1 MKEFEYVVDENRF
14 VCQIDPTI
22 DGVRITGCRGTGTR
36 LSLPEQVFRGEEMY
50 VVREIGKK
58 AFLGNRG
65 LRSVEIPVSVRT
77 IGDWAFAQCE
87 QLEGVSGLARDVIF
101 GNGVFMGSNHLEH
114 IIIEETHIDDLSIL
128 LGTTIYKMPS
138 EDLLRDSERG
148 TTHWYQKWDQRLLS
162 FLQEED
168 VEGYTDLVLCGE
180 EDIQRSEP
188 EYVSDKRRRKAGL
201 CLCRLKWNC
210 LLESEVEKIYRQYL
224 LEHTKGSESEE
235 AWEYMIQEHG
245 DDLEYYRLFAKVG
258 CVREDNID
266 AMIQDLGGEHAE
278 AKSYLMQYKQE
289 QFGTK
294 DVFDQ
299 FLL

>member
-1 MKEFEYVVDENRF
+1 MKKFEYVVDENRF
-14 VCQIDPTI
+14 VCQADSAI
-22 DGVRITGCRGTGTR
+22 DGVRITGYRGTGTR
-36 LSLPEQVFRGEEMY
+36 LSLPQRVCYGEEWY

-58 AFLGNRG
+58 AFLGKRG
-65 LRSVEIPVSVRT
+65 LRDVDIPASVHV

-87 QLEGVSGLARDVIF
+87 QLEGVSGLARDVVF
-101 GNGVFMGSNHLEH
+101 GNGVFMGSNHIEH
-114 IIIEETHIDDLSIL
+114 IIIEETHINDLSVL
-128 LGTTIYKMPS
+128 LGATIRKMPS
-138 EDLLRDSERG
+138 EDLLRDPERG

-168 VEGYTDLVLCGE
+168 LEGYTDLVLCGE

-210 LLESEVEKIYRQYL
+210 LLESEAENVYRKYL
-224 LEHTKGSESEE
+224 LAHTKGSASEE
-235 AWEYMIQEHG
+235 AWEYVIREHG
-245 DDLEYYRLFAKVG
+245 EDLDYYRLFVNVG

-266 AMIQDLGGEHAE
+266 AMIQDLGGEYAE
-278 AKSYLMQYKQE
+278 AKAYLMQYKQE